1 MHEREKI
8 EREDNSA
15 LRTPH
20 SALLRSAA
28 WMAWSGAVSI
38 ANGVVVWMAYA
49 RWRETAELGKF
60 TIVMGLYTIFVTVC
74 TLGLGPYIASEVARR
89 KEQNSGF
96 TSEFISSAA
105 VFLSAWSLVSA
116 AAMSLTGLLVSDSR
130 EVRAAVAILS
140 LAMLPTGLLGVAEPV
155 CTALGRA
162 RLIALATT
170 VENVLRTVV
179 PLALLYLDCNLSVIC
194 ISFVGVRIVAC
205 LIYAGAARRQLA
217 GLVRARGSLIRSI
230 AARAP
235 AFAGITVL
243 ASLHL
248 QAAAVFIGRLG
259 GETDTAQ
266 FGAASRLLIPVAVLM
281 AGYVSVVQPAASRLA
296 DVSLPGL
303 GEFLSRSLRLVMALV
318 LPCAVGMALLA
329 RDLLAVLF
337 GGRLVAAAPALSLL
351 ALSIVP
357 FGAVMIVSRG
367 LIATGN
373 QRIDLAGNAAAVAV
387 NLGLN
392 LLLIP
397 RYGATGA
404 AGAQLVSM
412 MTLLVIEAAYSA
424 RRLYRLEF
432 GTAVIACA
440 VPLGLMALVV
450 WQARALGF
458 WSAATSGAVVYLG
471 CAMLVRRDLR
481 LAFSRQ

>member
-74 TLGLGPYIASEVARR
+74 TLGLGPY
-89 KEQNSGF
+89 
-96 TSEFISSAA
+96 ISSAA

-194 ISFVGVRIVAC
+194 I
-205 LIYAGAARRQLA
+205 
-217 GLVRARGSLIRSI
+217 
-230 AARAP
+230 
-235 AFAGITVL
+235 
-243 ASLHL
+243 
-248 QAAAVFIGRLG
+248 
-259 GETDTAQ
+259 
-266 FGAASRLLIPVAVLM
+266 
-281 AGYVSVVQPAASRLA
+281 
-296 DVSLPGL
+296 
-303 GEFLSRSLRLVMALV
+303 
-318 LPCAVGMALLA
+318 
-329 RDLLAVLF
+329 
-337 GGRLVAAAPALSLL
+337 
-351 ALSIVP
+351 
-357 FGAVMIVSRG
+357 
-367 LIATGN
+367 
-373 QRIDLAGNAAAVAV
+373 
-387 NLGLN
+387 
-392 LLLIP
+392 
-397 RYGATGA
+397 
-404 AGAQLVSM
+404 
-412 MTLLVIEAAYSA
+412 
-424 RRLYRLEF
+424 
-432 GTAVIACA
+432 
-440 VPLGLMALVV
+440 
-450 WQARALGF
+450 
-458 WSAATSGAVVYLG
+458 
-471 CAMLVRRDLR
+471 
-481 LAFSRQ
+481 